1 MHIGLLI
8 GLITVI
14 SEERRMCENVFL
26 QSVNLFQP
34 KQISPEVSK
43 SKLLQKGIFA
53 HQQ

>member
-1 MHIGLLI
+1 
-8 GLITVI
+8 
-14 SEERRMCENVFL
+14 MCENVFL

-53 HQQ
+53 HP